1 MSGQAENPI
10 PDEIITTDHPRSV
23 LDDVV
28 SRGRRRRGPT
38 AVGILWQRF
47 RQLSSAANVMIRDWL
62 SRFRQ
67 QLITA
72 GFSFGIHLIL
82 FVLLALWILPTES
95 TSQLINLFAEIAP
108 EEMPVEPVVLTEFV
122 QPETLDDAELDN
134 SMQQVIDIVED
145 QAVDL
150 LAADL
155 TNEFKLNLLPTAADF
170 ESLVNP
176 GEFGGRSSIGKRA
189 ALKKYGGTVESER
202 AVDAGLRW
210 LLTIQRSDG
219 SWDFSAV
226 GNSAQPGFLNDADTG
241 ATALALLCF
250 LGAGHT
256 HLSSGQYQDAVARGL
271 RSLMTSARVADGEA
285 DLRGGNQGNSGM
297 YVQGIATICLCE
309 AHALEPGDY
318 KLERLARKAIRFIED
333 SQHPSGGGWR
343 YKPREAGD
351 TSVVGWQVMALQS
364 ARTGSIQVS
373 RKALRGAG
381 YFLDRVQTRNGAEY
395 KYTPGRGRSA
405 TPTMTAVGLL
415 CRMYLGWKHDNS
427 ILERGVAGLSAKG
440 PSPVDMYYNYYATQV
455 LHHWGGKDW
464 KRWNKIMREGLIRTQ
479 IEDGQAAGSWPVMGP
494 HAGAGGQLYQT
505 TLCLLT
511 LEVYY
516 RHLPMYRHLQN

>member
-1 MSGQAENPI
+1 MA
-10 PDEIITTDHPRSV
+10 
-23 LDDVV
+23 
-28 SRGRRRRGPT
+28 
-38 AVGILWQRF
+38 
-47 RQLSSAANVMIRDWL
+47 RDWL
-62 SRFRQ
+62 NRFRQ

-72 GFSFGIHLIL
+72 GVSFVIHLIL

-95 TSQLINLFAEIAP
+95 TNQLINLFAEIAP
-108 EEMPVEPVVLTEFV
+108 EGQPVEPVVLTEFV

-150 LAADL
+150 LAANL
-155 TNEFKLNLLPTAADF
+155 TNDFKLELLPTDRDF
-170 ESLVNP
+170 EALVNP

-202 AVDAGLRW
+202 AVNAGLKW

-226 GNSAQPGFLNDADTG
+226 GDSAQSGFLNDADTG
-241 ATALALLCF
+241 ATAMALLCF

-256 HLSSGQYQDAVARGL
+256 HHSSGQYQDAVTRGM
-271 RSLMTSARVADGEA
+271 RFLMSSAQVADGEA

-318 KLERLARKAIRFIED
+318 KLERLARKAIRFIEN

-343 YKPREAGD
+343 YRRGEAGD

-364 ARTGSIQVS
+364 ARSGSIRVS
-373 RKALRGAG
+373 RNALRGAG
-381 YFLDRVQTRNGAEY
+381 YFLDSVQVSNGAEY
-395 KYTPGRGRSA
+395 KYLPGRGDSA

-427 ILERGVAGLSAKG
+427 ILKRGVAGLAARG
-440 PSPVDMYYNYYATQV
+440 PHREDMYYNYYATQV
-455 LHHWGGKDW
+455 LHHWGGKEW
-464 KRWNKIMREGLIRTQ
+464 NRWNKVMREGLIRMQ
-479 IEDGQAAGSWPVMGP
+479 IEDGLAAGSWPVMGP
-494 HAGAGGQLYQT
+494 HSGAGGQLYQT